1 MAEDERASDKAA
13 PPHGAENV
21 PASSPLG
28 GGGRRSNGWDVGP
41 DE

>member
-13 PPHGAENV
+13 HHGAENI

-28 GGGRRSNGWDVGP
+28 GGGRRSNDWDFGP